1 MCNIYCANNNICYTS
16 FEFVSRFERMRPK
29 APPLNVPGID
39 PSNPSCHTDED
50 SAGFNFS
57 MSSTPKNHLASR
69 FFSTPLPGKSV
80 RGPKVNSKNLHEEYK
95 FLTEVEVKPPSKPLF
110 SMDSFVKDLNLTVV
124 RLILLALDI
133 LVFFYRCC
141 RTFMTAR
148 TLCQGFEETK
158 NIPAD
163 KKFMKD
169 VEKLHEQM
177 NTSRTGPSTTDSELS
192 GTQLNLNLNLTSVE
206 SHKRML
212 HPTANSNAAQ
222 NGNRHFA
229 TNEKTDNKRR
239 WTENNGFC
247 QKLLKIMQNC
257 AIPKL
262 AVGLAMLTLFIIIV
276 QLVTLF
282 FSADVFVDIN
292 GFRSFLVGLD
302 TQVNQTNWYLREQAK
317 HFNDI
322 TIEIYKGQMRS
333 EMLHLQSL
341 VEYFNQGKY
350 LHGINKCQL
359 SLF

>member
-1 MCNIYCANNNICYTS
+1 MS
-16 FEFVSRFERMRPK
+16 PK

-39 PSNPSCHTDED
+39 PSNPSCDTDED

-57 MSSTPKNHLASR
+57 MSSTPKNHLDASR

-95 FLTEVEVKPPSKPLF
+95 FLTEVEVKPPSEPLF

-158 NIPAD
+158 TIPAD
-163 KKFMKD
+163 KKFMKN

-192 GTQLNLNLNLTSVE
+192 GTQLNVPDYLTSTE

-350 LHGINKCQL
+350 LQESINISSACFNSWRSSQL
-359 SLF
+359 QCS

>member
-1 MCNIYCANNNICYTS
+1 
-16 FEFVSRFERMRPK
+16 MRPR
-29 APPLNVPGID
+29 APPVSAPIID
-39 PSNPSCHTDED
+39 PANPSCDTDD
-50 SAGFNFS
+50 PTVAYNLS
-57 MSSTPKNHLASR
+57 MSTTPKSHLDSCR

-80 RGPKVNSKNLHEEYK
+80 RGPTVNSKNLHEEYK
-95 FLTEVEVKPPSKPLF
+95 YMADIEIKPRTEPLF
-110 SMDSFVKDLNLTVV
+110 SMDSFMKDLNLTVLRV
-124 RLILLALDI
+124 ILLVLDI
-133 LVFFYRCC
+133 IVFMYRGC

-158 NIPAD
+158 TIPAD

-177 NTSRTGPSTTDSELS
+177 NTSRTMPSTTDSELS
-192 GTQLNLNLNLTSVE
+192 GTQLNLPDYITSID

-212 HPTANSNAAQ
+212 HPTANSNSTQ
-222 NGNRHFA
+222 NGSRHFA
-229 TNEKTDNKRR
+229 TNEKADHKKR
-239 WTENNGFC
+239 WSEKNGLC
-247 QKLLKIMQNC
+247 QKLLKVMQNS

-262 AVGLAMLTLFIIIV
+262 AIGLSILTLFIIVV

-317 HFNDI
+317 HFNKI

-341 VEYFNQGKY
+341 VDYFNQGTQCCNSFFCAKP
-350 LHGINKCQL
+350 C
-359 SLF
+359 S